1 MIIISRIL
9 LTALALLL
17 VANIVPG
24 IHVEG
29 IYIAI
34 IVAVM
39 LGILNVI
46 VRPILFVLTLP
57 ITIVTLGLFIFI
69 INAVLFIFVASFV
82 EGFKVDGFW
91 AALIGSLIV
100 STISSIGNRWIK

>member
-39 LGILNVI
+39 LG
-46 VRPILFVLTLP
+46 
-57 ITIVTLGLFIFI
+57 
-69 INAVLFIFVASFV
+69 
-82 EGFKVDGFW
+82 
-91 AALIGSLIV
+91 
-100 STISSIGNRWIK
+100 NRWIK